1 MASSISPHQEGG
13 LGIRSV
19 TSLALPAFLA
29 SAASTDLLQSTMLG
43 EAALTDGR
51 CGAQMALWHGAV
63 AALRPE
69 GDLAH
74 RQSAWDGPLIDVVV
88 SDLYARLPDPK
99 NQARLRAVSAPHAGD
114 WLLALP
120 VTSCGLRLDDESV
133 RVVAGLRLGVPLC
146 EPHGCPCGA
155 PVSADGHHGLSCAL
169 GPGRLP
175 RHASLNDLIFRG
187 LIRAGFPSTKE
198 PVGLVRTDGR
208 RPDGL
213 TLIPWRAGRC
223 LIWDATVTDTLAASY
238 LSDTSQT
245 AGAAAE
251 NASARKLDKY
261 KELSSKYL
269 FVPLAFET
277 LGPINNDGLTF
288 LSELAQKLST
298 LTGDSRETTFLFQR
312 VSLMIQ
318 RFNAVA
324 FRGTFAGQ
332 ETEEWGFSG
341 HFIIILR

>member
-1 MASSISPHQEGG
+1 MGG

-43 EAALTDGR
+43 ETAEADPQCFKQLAMWI
-51 CGAQMALWHGAV
+51 GAGAER
-63 AALRPE
+63 RPE
-69 GDLAH
+69 GSLAH
-74 RQSAWDGPLIDVVV
+74 RQSAWDRPLIDGVV
-88 SDLYARLPDPK
+88 SGLCARLSDPK

-133 RVVAGLRLGVPLC
+133 RVAAGLRLGVPLC

-155 PVSADGHHGLSCAL
+155 PVLTDGHHGLSCAL

-175 RHASLNDLIFRG
+175 RHASLNDLVFRG
-187 LIRAGFPSTKE
+187 LVRAGYPSTKE
-198 PVGLVRTDGR
+198 PAGLVRTDGR

-238 LSDTSQT
+238 LPDTSQT

-251 NASARKLDKY
+251 KASDRKLDKY
-261 KELSSKYL
+261 SQLSSTYF

-277 LGPINNDGLTF
+277 LGPINNEGLTF
-288 LSELAQKLST
+288 LSDLGKKLGT
-298 LTGDSRETTFLFQR
+298 VTGDPRETSFLFQR
-312 VSLMIQ
+312 ISMTIQ

-324 FRGTFAGQ
+324 FGGTFAGQ
-332 ETEEWGFSG
+332 EIVE
-341 HFIIILR
+341 